1 MSRATVV
8 TVTNQKGGVG
18 KTTSGVHLA
27 FGLRDMGKK
36 VLLADMD
43 TQGNASAI
51 LSRDPRINTRPGGA
65 EQLFQNVADL
75 KGVETPSGI
84 DLLHGHAFLEALDK
98 EVAVG
103 DTAQLRDYVRSL
115 PYDYIIFDTP
125 PALGVRQVAPMLW
138 ADHLVVPVEPTP
150 LAAAGLAAT
159 IRVIKRL
166 IDSGQN
172 GELKWK
178 LVVNRYK
185 STSKEQTA
193 LVIAAATAGTNA
205 STSHQPAVGT
215 KRVYHGRGGFRSMPV
230 NSVGTPPTLS
240 GSMRSPVTHCPPKSN
255 V

>member
-1 MSRATVV
+1 MSRATVI
-8 TVTNQKGGVG
+8 TVTTQKGGVG
-18 KTTSGVHLA
+18 KTTSGVHVA

-36 VLLADMD
+36 VLLGDLD

-51 LSRDPRINTRPGGA
+51 LSRDPRINTRPGGS
-65 EQLFQNVADL
+65 EQLFQNVTDL

-84 DLLHGHAFLEALDK
+84 DLLHGHSFLEALDK

-103 DTAQLRDYVRSL
+103 DTTQLRDYVRSL
-115 PYDYIIFDTP
+115 PYDYIVFDTP

-150 LAAAGLAAT
+150 LGAAGLAAT

-178 LVVNRYK
+178 VMVNRYK
-185 STSKEQTA
+185 SSSKEQTTLVERMRKQFGPNFLQFTFGERVVLTDCLARGVPIWEYKGAPKEVSEAWRA
-193 LVIAAATAGTNA
+193 LPAALGL
-205 STSHQPAVGT
+205 V
-215 KRVYHGRGGFRSMPV
+215 
-230 NSVGTPPTLS
+230 
-240 GSMRSPVTHCPPKSN
+240 
-255 V
+255 